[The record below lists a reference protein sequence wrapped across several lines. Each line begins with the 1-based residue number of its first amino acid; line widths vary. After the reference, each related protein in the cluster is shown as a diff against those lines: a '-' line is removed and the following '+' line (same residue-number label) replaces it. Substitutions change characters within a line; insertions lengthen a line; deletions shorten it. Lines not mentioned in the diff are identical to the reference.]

1 MHPCDF
7 VCQKCVN
14 KCLNNKVE
22 ASITC
27 HFEIPTVQ
35 NSVKTNVSRPL
46 SKPRVRNPLTSKIK
60 EHSTNLASVP
70 KHTDSPTLLE
80 REFLTSANNTS
91 GPSAGWG
98 ETSWDEEYFKM
109 IPEDTTILNS
119 SLSSSL
125 SSLCAARDLESA
137 KTVGEVSLYFVRA
150 DAQLILFVYTVFCIH
165 MWNIS
170 HTSSPKALQYHK
182 FHPN

>member
-1 MHPCDF
+1 M
-7 VCQKCVN
+7 
-14 KCLNNKVE
+14 
-22 ASITC
+22 SITC
-27 HFEIPTVQ
+27 YFEIHTVQ
-35 NSVKTNVSRPL
+35 NSVRTNVSRPL
-46 SKPRVRNPLTSKIK
+46 SKPRVRNPLTSKMK
-60 EHSTNLASVP
+60 EHSANLASVP

-80 REFLTSANNTS
+80 REFLTSANNSSS

-137 KTVGEVSLYFVRA
+137 KTAGEVSL
-150 DAQLILFVYTVFCIH
+150 LITCIQVL
-165 MWNIS
+165 S
-170 HTSSPKALQYHK
+170 LCTCSSKLQYSAQY
-182 FHPN
+182 FA